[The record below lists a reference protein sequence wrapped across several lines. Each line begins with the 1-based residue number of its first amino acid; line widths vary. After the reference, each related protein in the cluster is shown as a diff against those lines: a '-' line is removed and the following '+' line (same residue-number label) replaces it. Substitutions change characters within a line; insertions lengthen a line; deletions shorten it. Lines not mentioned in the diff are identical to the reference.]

1 MIQRK
6 WRYRWDSKIKREK
19 FIQSGDFVDKLIYK
33 KSIFA
38 VKFVSISFMLLILL
52 GLSYTI
58 I

>member
-6 WRYRWDSKIKREK
+6 WRNRWDSKIKREK

-52 GLSYTI
+52 GL
-58 I
+58 